1 MSVLMI
7 PKNTAQTLRD
17 LTGESRP
24 DVALM
29 LVMQDAR
36 SYRLQQ
42 IDAGLRVFEEKYGMT
57 FEEYRQQWETD
68 DHEEDYRWEVEQ
80 DFLSWEALATQ
91 KRRLEGVVT

>member
-1 MSVLMI
+1 MTILMI
-7 PKNTAQTLRD
+7 PKNTAQMLRD

-42 IDAGLRVFEEKYGMT
+42 IDADLGVFEEKYGMA
-57 FEEYRQQWETD
+57 FEEYRRRWETD
-68 DHEEDYRWEVEQ
+68 DREDDYQWEVEQ

-91 KRRLEGVVT
+91 KHRLEGVVT